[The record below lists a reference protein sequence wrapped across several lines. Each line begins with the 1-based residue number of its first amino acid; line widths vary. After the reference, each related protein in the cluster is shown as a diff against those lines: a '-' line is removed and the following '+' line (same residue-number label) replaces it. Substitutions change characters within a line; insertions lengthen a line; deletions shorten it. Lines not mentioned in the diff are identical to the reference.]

1 MTATIIESISKSCSC
16 TAEQAREYLNNE
28 LRNLRELSEADDL
41 RYDDFET
48 ACSNLG
54 LENDYIEYFINR
66 VAMG

>member
-1 MTATIIESISKSCSC
+1 MATMIIENISKSCSC
-16 TAEQAREYLNNE
+16 TAEQAREYLNDE

-41 RYDDFET
+41 RYDDFEMT
-48 ACSNLG
+48 CSNLG

>member
-1 MTATIIESISKSCSC
+1 MATTIIENISKSCSC
-16 TAEQAREYLNNE
+16 TTEQAREYLTNE
-28 LRNLRELSEADDL
+28 VRHLRELSEADDL

-54 LENDYIEYFINR
+54 LENDYIEYFMNR

>member
-1 MTATIIESISKSCSC
+1 MATMIIENISKSCGC
-16 TAEQAREYLNNE
+16 TAEQAHEYLNDE
-28 LRNLRELSEADDL
+28 LRNLRELSEGGDL

-66 VAMG
+66 LAMA

>member
-1 MTATIIESISKSCSC
+1 MATMIIENISKSCSC
-16 TAEQAREYLNNE
+16 TAEQAREYLDDE
-28 LRNLRELSEADDL
+28 LRYLRELSEADDL
-41 RYDDFET
+41 RYGDFEM

>member
-1 MTATIIESISKSCSC
+1 MATMIIENISKSCSC
-16 TAEQAREYLNNE
+16 TAEQAREYLDDE

-41 RYDDFET
+41 SYDDFET
-48 ACSNLG
+48 VCSNLG

>member
-1 MTATIIESISKSCSC
+1 MATMIIENISKSCGC
-16 TAEQAREYLNNE
+16 TAEQAHEYLNDE
-28 LRNLRELSEADDL
+28 LRNLRELSEGDHL

-66 VAMG
+66 LAMP